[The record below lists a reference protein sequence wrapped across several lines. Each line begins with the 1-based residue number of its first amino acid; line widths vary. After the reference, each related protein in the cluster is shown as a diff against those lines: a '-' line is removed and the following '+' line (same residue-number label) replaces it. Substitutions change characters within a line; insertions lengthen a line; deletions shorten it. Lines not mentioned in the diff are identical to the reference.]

1 MTIVALSALLALLLH
16 PNARVN
22 AQGNLATFPATPLAS
37 KHFAY
42 PTGLPYQADS
52 EQLIR
57 GTQTGYSICNSTTGS
72 QNSLCQTSFLN
83 ALDDFCLWAPINP
96 NSTIPDTEGEEV
108 AWCTKPGRGTRLIPA
123 GALKGVQFMPALS
136 TRASSTS
143 KPAISVASSTHTV
156 LIWSLNG
163 TTSWAATPS
172 ASKSATPRAPTPP
185 TSASRGDGSGCT
197 KVGISGVQTR
207 STEALPF
214 SSVSKFAIHTIA
226 SASTLKPP
234 SKHADPTLDLCAPI
248 RPLHRNTFSIF
259 VFFSAAP
266 RAAAS
271 TFEAYFEAC
280 SSPPAR
286 YSGRGGGWGPA
297 TWQLQAD
304 NHSRRTTRAQRND
317 KREIRCKG
325 QTVPE
330 NRHITMEWGRD
341 GMRTNGIRDTRYEQE
356 RRVAAPA
363 SARPCGNEAVG
374 ETSPK
379 QQNCEDIASLS
390 LQDATPLSL
399 IHEPLQPGLAAT
411 FISVANSLG
420 LARLPWFSPPDLL
433 DISHTEGDAAIDRYP
448 CDTLHLENGCIKFSG
463 GLTDT
468 ITKLYDWPSAVLDK
482 ALRAMETERKN
493 QHKGSMESIPK
504 GDDSVSNLFS
514 IFNKYKK
521 RGLYAKILANIV
533 IAAMGLRY
541 SMDGVD
547 LPEYWD
553 ETANIPGLNP
563 NDILEYKPQYGTSGP
578 RIILLPI
585 HLAVAL
591 TPLVLIMTKDLMGK
605 SVSRHWPL
613 LMWRSLG
620 SARPQQ
626 LAAYEDVI
634 WRTVYAIATRPS
646 EVESSMRHMFDQLKE
661 MAHFEPTIKDNDF
674 GLSDDSTTFFAQLTP
689 LIHSSTAS
697 VDSLLSSKPG
707 PSKPRPTVSP
717 GVHKDPSSHDSIAAQ
732 RQDKPPEDMNAKDN
746 NDQAPDGD
754 QDECGSRSPPPGAD
768 TPMQVDGPAAGPS
781 GDQDNGG
788 DSSDGDVQRND
799 TLGPLQDTH
808 SSDNTDKAPRRVN
821 LPPDVERSMISTG
834 AISLLPYAYLS
845 ICMGLMLSVVKD
857 ALALA
862 MPEYLL
868 APSHQPPLPPTT
880 YASTSQRCHSRMR
893 G

>member
-1 MTIVALSALLALLLH
+1 MNTNI
-16 PNARVN
+16 
-22 AQGNLATFPATPLAS
+22 
-37 KHFAY
+37 
-42 PTGLPYQADS
+42 
-52 EQLIR
+52 
-57 GTQTGYSICNSTTGS
+57 S
-72 QNSLCQTSFLN
+72 Q
-83 ALDDFCLWAPINP
+83 
-96 NSTIPDTEGEEV
+96 
-108 AWCTKPGRGTRLIPA
+108 
-123 GALKGVQFMPALS
+123 
-136 TRASSTS
+136 
-143 KPAISVASSTHTV
+143 
-156 LIWSLNG
+156 
-163 TTSWAATPS
+163 
-172 ASKSATPRAPTPP
+172 
-185 TSASRGDGSGCT
+185 
-197 KVGISGVQTR
+197 
-207 STEALPF
+207 
-214 SSVSKFAIHTIA
+214 
-226 SASTLKPP
+226 
-234 SKHADPTLDLCAPI
+234 
-248 RPLHRNTFSIF
+248 
-259 VFFSAAP
+259 
-266 RAAAS
+266 
-271 TFEAYFEAC
+271 
-280 SSPPAR
+280 
-286 YSGRGGGWGPA
+286 
-297 TWQLQAD
+297 
-304 NHSRRTTRAQRND
+304 
-317 KREIRCKG
+317 
-325 QTVPE
+325 
-330 NRHITMEWGRD
+330 
-341 GMRTNGIRDTRYEQE
+341 
-356 RRVAAPA
+356 
-363 SARPCGNEAVG
+363 
-374 ETSPK
+374 
-379 QQNCEDIASLS
+379 DIASLS

-433 DISHTEGDAAIDRYP
+433 DISHTNDCRRKLLERQLFQCPREVGAWVTDPYREDNRTSLVLCSILTQTLLAFKEGDAAIDRYP